1 MTGWESGVYLGGPP
15 GETYDQFV
23 QRGRDQLEVLL
34 GQALTPSSM
43 LCDVGC
49 GALRGGMWVIPLL
62 DTDHYCGVEPN
73 REMLNKGLERFV
85 DPAILALKKPRFD
98 NNDRFDM
105 SVFGERFTHVILR
118 SIWSHTAKSQMEL
131 SLDSF
136 CEVAAPGAVMVA
148 SYNPVVPG
156 TSDYKG
162 TEWDKGT
169 VHHSFRW
176 IRSVC
181 KSRGLTVRPLARQPV
196 NRQVWLRIKQV

>member
-1 MTGWESGVYLGGPP
+1 
-15 GETYDQFV
+15 
-23 QRGRDQLEVLL
+23 
-34 GQALTPSSM
+34 
-43 LCDVGC
+43 
-49 GALRGGMWVIPLL
+49 MWVIPLL

-162 TEWDKGT
+162 TEWEKGT

-196 NRQVWLRIKQV
+196 NRGCESSRSEPAIRARRSSCEACTRCELVLSPPHDCDDPLSTAPVPEGWPERRACERSVSLSVP